1 MNTGHDVGVASLIGK
16 YGDAVEAGPGS
27 RWLFTS
33 GTPGIRLDGT
43 TPSGVAAQAE
53 LAWAHI
59 VRMLESAGMT
69 VHDLVKVTHY
79 LLRSEDI
86 PAYVAVRARFLGDAR
101 PASMLLVV
109 PELVRPEFLLEI
121 EAIAAKA

>member
-1 MNTGHDVGVASLIGK
+1 MNKLHDVGVANLIGK
-16 YGDAVEAGPGS
+16 YGDAVEAPAGA

-33 GTPGIRLDGT
+33 GTPGISLDGK
-43 TPSGVAAQAE
+43 TPTDIAAQAE
-53 LAWAHI
+53 LAWGHI
-59 VRMLESAGMT
+59 LRMLASAGMT

-79 LLRSEDI
+79 LLRAEDI
-86 PAYVAVRARFLGDAR
+86 KPYVAVRARFLGDAR

-109 PELVRPEFLLEI
+109 PELVRPEFLLEV